1 MGFPEQDTYIYR
13 NGDGTRNVVTVLR
26 RVQNGRRYLG
36 IDFWYSHYYLVGRYG
51 IPDFYKLEKYS
62 DKDDIHKEDK
72 PVILVTKPRARTCY
86 VTCHVTT
93 ETTTPTTTYTT
104 TTPTT
109 TPTTTTPT
117 TTPCNGFDCVTT
129 PTTPTTTTTTTY
141 TTTTTPTE
149 PTICPYGKP
158 YRVC

>member
-1 MGFPEQDTYIYR
+1 MG
-13 NGDGTRNVVTVLR
+13 
-26 RVQNGRRYLG
+26 
-36 IDFWYSHYYLVGRYG
+36 
-51 IPDFYKLEKYS
+51 
-62 DKDDIHKEDK
+62 
-72 PVILVTKPRARTCY
+72 CY

-117 TTPCNGFDCVTT
+117 TTPCNGFDCITT
-129 PTTPTTTTTTTY
+129 PTTTTTTY

-158 YRVC
+158 YRVCVRSIYANNYHPTKPVIAEVFSSAHEVPESLEVIQAKGDESPDMLQPKEIERRYSLRLNRWLSKLSSKKKP